1 MKLSEIL
8 ENTEHRPWE
17 IPKSSW
23 RFYQEWNDVL
33 FLHWQT
39 DLEELQKF
47 VPEELE
53 IDLFEGK
60 PWISV
65 VAFAMEKIRP
75 RYMPAFAPISNFLEI
90 NVRTYIKKKGKTGVY
105 FLSMEGGKNLSC
117 QVAKSISKLPYRYSK
132 IKREEQF
139 YDSSNTEFEDQLN
152 IQFSIG
158 EPTTTKT
165 DLERWLTER
174 YALFQDDGSFINE
187 YEIHHTE
194 WPLKALSISNMA
206 LSYPRFKN
214 LIGREP
220 DLINYSEGVQVIAW
234 GKKKIAKADWRL

>member
-39 DLEELQKF
+39 DIEELRKF

-60 PWISV
+60 PWVSV

-117 QVAKSISKLPYRYSK
+117 QVAKSISKLPYRYST
-132 IKREEQF
+132 IRREKQF
-139 YDSSNTEFEDQLN
+139 YDSSNAEFEDQLN
-152 IQFSIG
+152 VQFTIG
-158 EPTTTKT
+158 EPATTKT
-165 DLERWLTER
+165 DLELWLTER
-174 YALFQDDGSFINE
+174 YALFQDDGSYINE
-187 YEIHHTE
+187 YEIHHKE
-194 WPLKALSISNMA
+194 WPLKTLTISDMA

-214 LIGREP
+214 LIGRKP
-220 DLINYSEGVQVIAW
+220 DLINYSKGVQVIAW
-234 GKKKIAKADWRL
+234 GKKKIAKTHWKL